1 MQLQEENGVREMETE
16 DETGI
21 AMSLEAEFFGGEV
34 GANVEF
40 FGGGE
45 GLTRRGLRMG
55 FGDGMWNARPRRSW
69 GQWGKIV
76 NGGGMRKSGC
86 VGGWLVAMEMP
97 WGGG

>member
-1 MQLQEENGVREMETE
+1 MQLQGENGVREMETE

-21 AMSLEAEFFGGEV
+21 AMRLEAEFFGGEV

-45 GLTRRGLRMG
+45 GLTRRGLRTG
-55 FGDGMWNARPRRSW
+55 FGEGMWNAGPRRSW
-69 GQWGKIV
+69 GVGKNREWGWNAEI
-76 NGGGMRKSGC
+76 GC